1 MGRDRV
7 KLVKFPVE
15 NDQTI
20 TSSIDGYLMGYCV
33 GLCGR
38 LFSIS
43 LSFRSLIGHKRSVS
57 RTSMLA
63 SARPRER
70 LVSIV
75 KNSSGLGYPRAG
87 NLESL
92 RVPSTIKSSS
102 PDAGISDPKTKR
114 VARK

>member
-38 LFSIS
+38 LFSIIR
-43 LSFRSLIGHKRSVS
+43 SFRSLIGHKRSVS

-75 KNSSGLGYPRAG
+75 STRAAWVTRARVTCKVYACLQRSNHLARTLGSRTPG
-87 NLESL
+87 QS
-92 RVPSTIKSSS
+92 PS
-102 PDAGISDPKTKR
+102 A
-114 VARK
+114 

>member
-38 LFSIS
+38 LFSIN
-43 LSFRSLIGHKRSVS
+43 LFRSLIGHKRSVS

-75 KNSSGLGYPRAG
+75 RTRAAWVTRARVTWKVSACLQRSNHLARTLGSRTPG
-87 NLESL
+87 QS
-92 RVPSTIKSSS
+92 PS
-102 PDAGISDPKTKR
+102 A
-114 VARK
+114 